1 MRRTCSEGEAS
12 PYRENPATTQVA
24 MGRSHHTASV
34 KPRAAVPGAIREGH
48 PPRRVGTVTVKSLE
62 FKVKICVI

>member
-24 MGRSHHTASV
+24 MGRIHHTASV
-34 KPRAAVPGAIREGH
+34 KPRAAVPGAIRDTHRAGWE
-48 PPRRVGTVTVKSLE
+48 R
-62 FKVKICVI
+62 